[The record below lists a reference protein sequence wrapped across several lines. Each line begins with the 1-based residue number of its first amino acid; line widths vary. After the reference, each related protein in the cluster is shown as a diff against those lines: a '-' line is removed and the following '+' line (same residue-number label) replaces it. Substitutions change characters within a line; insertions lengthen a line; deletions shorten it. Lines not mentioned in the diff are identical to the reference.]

1 MNNKANNNKR
11 SIQFTELTPAD
22 IATHRGLYTNLLM
35 SSFYDPYFDVC
46 LDYAVKELQKA
57 KQLFYETFK

>member
-1 MNNKANNNKR
+1 MNNKANNNKH
-11 SIQFTELTPAD
+11 STQFTELTPTD
-22 IATHRGLYTNLLM
+22 IATHRDLYTNLLM
-35 SSFYDPYFDVC
+35 SNFYDPYFDVC